1 MATASESRNASS
13 SSKKRTR
20 VSRPYPVH
28 TLEEA
33 LAIATTIQEKN
44 AGLAFD
50 RVLLAKAMGT
60 TPASSGFTTRLNSS
74 AKYGLTEGGYTDAR
88 IALTA
93 RGTSIVAP
101 RPPDERRRS
110 MLEAALEPGLFRSFY
125 ELLDG
130 NRLPEDAYVRSV
142 LERDLDVQPSLTEE
156 CLRIIVDNGLA
167 VGVLG
172 DVGGSLYVSMSGSH
186 LMEPGEDGASQA
198 GPPAGEAVDGVPQSP
213 AADVKPQTDRG
224 PGTRIFVGH
233 AGNSDI
239 VEYLKEVLDP
249 FGIPYVVVDSDYDAT
264 RPLAVEV
271 TDRMRECTAAILV
284 FAKATDSEWKGRR
297 EDKRSQKMMYQLGA
311 ASALYGERVVV
322 FTEASKASPHDQDF
336 HTLEFHRDEVHELG
350 LVILAQLHRLGVIQV
365 TI

>member
-1 MATASESRNASS
+1 MTTASESQNANSS
-13 SSKKRTR
+13 SRKRTR

-28 TLEEA
+28 TLEDA
-33 LAIATTIQEKN
+33 LAIAITIQEKN

-74 AKYGLTEGGYTDAR
+74 AKYGLTEGGYTDDR

-101 RPPDERRRS
+101 GPPDGRRGA

-130 NRLPEDAYVRSV
+130 NRLPEDPYSESV
-142 LERDLDVQPSLTEE
+142 LEGDLGIQPSLTEE
-156 CLRIIVDNGLA
+156 CLRIIVANGLA
-167 VGVLG
+167 VGILG

-186 LMEPGEDGASQA
+186 LTEPGQDGA
-198 GPPAGEAVDGVPQSP
+198 PQTP
-213 AADVKPQTDRG
+213 AADVEPQTDRG
-224 PGTRIFVGH
+224 HGTRIFVGH

-264 RPLAVEV
+264 RPLAAEV
-271 TDRMRECTAAILV
+271 TDQMRECTAAILV

-297 EDKRSQKMMYQLGA
+297 EDKRTQKMMCQLGA
-311 ASALYGERVVV
+311 ASALYGERVVA
-322 FTEASKASPHDQDF
+322 FTEASNASGQDQAF
-336 HTLEFHRDEVHELG
+336 HTLEFHRDTVHELG
-350 LVILAQLHRLGVIQV
+350 LAVLTQLHRLGVIQV
-365 TI
+365 TV